1 MLTAYNVRILAF
13 VVLSG
18 LLIYAFR
25 LLLRGLKKYRKTGQ
39 GTQLTLCIFG
49 LLGLIP
55 IALIDLYIWFLFLL
69 VLPIYPHYSFGK
81 TDWTSDVARRYT
93 MADDLVDS
101 QKLIGLTRSQAVELL
116 GKPYR
121 EWDDIDH
128 TIRYNTG
135 ERPTPGLD
143 LDPDELV
150 LNLKDGKVINCYLH
164 ET

>member
-1 MLTAYNVRILAF
+1 MLTAYNLRILAF
-13 VVLSG
+13 LIASVL
-18 LLIYAFR
+18 LFYAFKP
-25 LLLRGLKKYRKTGQ
+25 LIRGIKKYSGNGDGVKM
-39 GTQLTLCIFG
+39 TLCIFG
-49 LLGLIP
+49 LLGLVP
-55 IALIDLYIWFLFLL
+55 ILLADLYMWFLFLI
-69 VLPIYPHYSFGK
+69 VFPIYPHYSFDK

-101 QKLIGLTRSQAVELL
+101 QELIGLTRSQAVELL

-128 TIRYNTG
+128 TIRYDIG

-150 LNLKDGKVINCYLH
+150 LDLKDGKVINCYLH